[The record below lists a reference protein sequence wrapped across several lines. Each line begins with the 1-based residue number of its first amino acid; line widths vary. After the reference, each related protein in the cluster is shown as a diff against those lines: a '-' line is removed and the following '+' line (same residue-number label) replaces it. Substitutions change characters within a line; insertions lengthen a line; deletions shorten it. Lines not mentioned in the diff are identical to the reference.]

1 MTKNKWIKFGFKFL
15 VSLFFVW
22 WIVFKIDWVEVL
34 LYFKKISVWGIVLYI
49 SAYFLGMFFSVYKW
63 RFLAS
68 FKGIN
73 LPLGEYFKAYFTGTF
88 VNNFMPSFI
97 GGDSYKIYRIGK
109 LSDKYKEAASSV
121 VMDRL
126 TGFLGGMFLVFIF
139 SVFNWNVILDNKILL
154 FLNLINIILLLSS
167 LVFIK
172 FFTHK
177 EIGTPIKKVNE
188 IFNRLMREVN
198 RYNGESKTIWKA
210 IGLSFFFNLIG
221 LALANYI
228 LFLSMGVSVG
238 ALDYLSVIFL
248 ISIVS
253 SLPVS
258 INNIGIKEWAYIT
271 FFGFFGLS
279 SAGVIS
285 VAILSRIIQM
295 LLSFLAVPIYLKGKK
310 NI

>member
-1 MTKNKWIKFGFKFL
+1 MLNKKLLKFILKL
-15 VSLFFVW
+15 AVSLFFVW
-22 WIVFKIDWVEVL
+22 WIIFKIDWLEVL
-34 LYFKKISVWGIVLYI
+34 FYFKKISIRGIIFYI

-68 FKGIN
+68 FKEIN
-73 LPLGEYFKAYFTGTF
+73 LPIREYFKAYFTGTF
-88 VNNFMPSFI
+88 VNNF
-97 GGDSYKIYRIGK
+97 YKIYRIGK

-139 SVFNWNVILDNKILL
+139 SVLNWKIVLDNKILL
-154 FLNLINIILLLSS
+154 ALNLINIILLLSI

-177 EIGTPIKKVNE
+177 EISTPIKKVNE

-210 IGLSFFFNLIG
+210 IGLSFFFNLTG

-228 LFLSMGVSVG
+228 LFWSLGISVG
-238 ALDYLSVIFL
+238 VLDYLSVIFL

-271 FFGFFGLS
+271 FFGFFGLNP
-279 SAGVIS
+279 AAVIS

-295 LLSFLAVPIYLKGKK
+295 LLSFLAVGFYLRNKK
-310 NI
+310 A